1 MIPGRPTARPMPQP
15 VAHDLNSELPFA
27 PSAGGKPQ
35 PVLEHARIEATSKT
49 YGWDGLYVEVGENH
63 GWQVRDL
70 VPVGHYIAINRLETE
85 FRFDALLGGRW
96 VRQTMPPGSLWIQPA
111 GQAFS
116 FDVTERARWCGA
128 IVQPAK
134 LKALVGSDSAVEP
147 VIGLLDD
154 TLGPAMQALSAE
166 VLRGGSSG
174 RRFAEGMLTV
184 IGTQLLRLFGEAQLA
199 PKGGI
204 TGRQRR
210 IVADHVD
217 AHLVD
222 PIAVSDLARLV
233 GLSEAHFARAFKQ
246 TVGMAPHRFVVERR
260 LERGKRMLAD
270 TEDSIASIASACG
283 FADQA
288 HFSRA
293 FSQTFGL
300 SPSALRKSFG

>member
-1 MIPGRPTARPMPQP
+1 MPASP
-15 VAHDLNSELPFA
+15 PEDFKSELAFA
-27 PSAGGKPQ
+27 RKGDKRPL
-35 PVLEHARIEATSKT
+35 PVLEHARILATSKT

-70 VPVGHYIAINRLETE
+70 VPVGHYIAINRLSRDFHFE
-85 FRFDALLGGRW
+85 ALQGDRW
-96 VRQTMPPGSLWIQPA
+96 VRHTMPPGSLWIQPA
-111 GQAFS
+111 NQAFS
-116 FDVTERARWCGA
+116 FNVAEESHWCGA

-134 LKALVGSDSAVEP
+134 LKALLGSDSAVEP
-147 VIGLLDD
+147 VIGLQDD
-154 TLGPAMQALSAE
+154 TLGPAMQALCAE
-166 VLRGGSSG
+166 VLRGGPSG

-184 IGTQLLRLFGEAQLA
+184 IGTQLLRLFGEAHRA

-204 TGRQRR
+204 TGRQRS
-210 IVADHVD
+210 IVTEHIDTHLTETIAVAD
-217 AHLVD
+217 
-222 PIAVSDLARLV
+222 LAACV

-246 TVGMAPHRFVVERR
+246 TVGLAPHRFVIERR

-270 TEDSIASIASACG
+270 TEDSIALVASACG

-293 FSQTFGL
+293 FSQAFGM

>member
-1 MIPGRPTARPMPQP
+1 MSAAAPRDPPPPAGA
-15 VAHDLNSELPFA
+15 LSSELPFA
-27 PSAGGKPQ
+27 QAGGNRPL
-35 PVLEHARIEATSKT
+35 PVLAHARIEATSKT
-49 YGWDGLYVEVGENH
+49 YGWDGLYVEVGENQ

-70 VPVGHYIAINRLETE
+70 VPVGHYIAINRLDTD
-85 FRFDALLGGRW
+85 FHFDALQGDRW

-116 FDVTERARWCGA
+116 FDVSTRARWCGA
-128 IVQPAK
+128 VVQPAR
-134 LKALVGSDSAVEP
+134 LKALLGADAAVEP
-147 VIGLLDD
+147 VIGLVDD
-154 TLGPAMQALSAE
+154 TLGPALQGLCAE
-166 VLRGGSSG
+166 VLRGGTSG

-184 IGTQLLRLFGEAQLA
+184 IGSQLLRLFGEARPA
-199 PKGGI
+199 PRGGI

-210 IVADHVD
+210 IVSDHVD
-217 AHLVD
+217 AHLVE
-222 PIAVSDLARLV
+222 PIAVSDLARLL

-246 TVGMAPHRFVVERR
+246 TVGMTPHRFVMERR

-270 TEDSIASIASACG
+270 TGDSIALIASACG

>member
-1 MIPGRPTARPMPQP
+1 MP
-15 VAHDLNSELPFA
+15 ASRSNDLKSELPFA
-27 PSAGGKPQ
+27 QAGGRKPL
-35 PVLEHARIEATSKT
+35 PVLAHARIEATSKT
-49 YGWDGLYVEVGENH
+49 YGWDGLYVEVGENQ
-63 GWQVRDL
+63 GWEVRDL
-70 VPVGHYIAINRLETE
+70 VPVGHYIAINRLATD
-85 FRFDALLGGRW
+85 FHFDALQGDRW

-116 FDVTERARWCGA
+116 FNVTERAQWCGA

-134 LKALVGSDSAVEP
+134 LKALLGSDSAVEP
-147 VIGLLDD
+147 MIGLVDD
-154 TLGPAMQALSAE
+154 TLGPAMLGLCAE

-184 IGTQLLRLFGEAQLA
+184 IGTQLLRLFGEARLA

-204 TGRQRR
+204 TGRQYRV
-210 IVADHVD
+210 VADHVD
-217 AHLVD
+217 AHLVESI
-222 PIAVSDLARLV
+222 PVSDLARLV

-246 TVGMAPHRFVVERR
+246 TAGMAPHRFVMERR

-270 TEDSIASIASACG
+270 ADDSIASIASACG

>member
-1 MIPGRPTARPMPQP
+1 MPTRPAI
-15 VAHDLNSELPFA
+15 DLKSELPFA
-27 PSAGGKPQ
+27 QAGGSKPL
-35 PVLEHARIEATSKT
+35 PVLAHARIEATSKT
-49 YGWDGLYVEVGENH
+49 YGWDGLYVEVGENQ

-70 VPVGHYIAINRLETE
+70 VPVGHYIAINRLATDFHFE
-85 FRFDALLGGRW
+85 ALQGDRW
-96 VRQTMPPGSLWIQPA
+96 VRQIMPPGSLWIQPA

-116 FDVTERARWCGA
+116 FNVTERAQWCGA
-128 IVQPAK
+128 IVQPSK
-134 LKALVGSDSAVEP
+134 LKALLGSDSAVEP
-147 VIGLLDD
+147 VIGLLDE
-154 TLGPAMQALSAE
+154 TLGPAMLGLCAE

-184 IGTQLLRLFGEAQLA
+184 IGTQLMRLFGEAQLA
-199 PKGGI
+199 PKGGL

-210 IVADHVD
+210 IVTDHVD
-217 AHLVD
+217 AHLD
-222 PIAVSDLARLV
+222 QTIQVSDLARLV
-233 GLSEAHFARAFKQ
+233 GLSDAHFARAFKQ

-270 TEDSIASIASACG
+270 TEDSIALIASACG